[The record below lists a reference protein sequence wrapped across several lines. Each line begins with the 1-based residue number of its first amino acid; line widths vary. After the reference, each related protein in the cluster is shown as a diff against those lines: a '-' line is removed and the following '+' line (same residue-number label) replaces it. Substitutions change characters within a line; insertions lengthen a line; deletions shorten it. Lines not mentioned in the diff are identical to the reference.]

1 MQMSAQRAANC
12 RLHGLVGQATHFRRA
27 VKGALWPGSRGA
39 PCRRVAPLVHVADVC
54 APYGPPRGR
63 RDDTPLIP
71 KLASLGRPI
80 LRRMADDARI
90 RPMTELDIEG
100 ITRIDERITKQYRP
114 DVWEQ
119 RVSYYIR
126 RDAESSQVAEVG
138 GRVVG
143 FMMGEVRGGEF
154 GLEEPT
160 GWIEFFG
167 VDPDVRGRDLGR
179 KLIDA
184 LLAHFRT
191 QGAHIART
199 MVAASDTDI
208 AGFLRAMQFTPAA
221 VTAL

>member
-1 MQMSAQRAANC
+1 LPAA
-12 RLHGLVGQATHFRRA
+12 
-27 VKGALWPGSRGA
+27 
-39 PCRRVAPLVHVADVC
+39 
-54 APYGPPRGR
+54 
-63 RDDTPLIP
+63 
-71 KLASLGRPI
+71 I
-80 LRRMADDARI
+80 LRPVTDDVRI

-100 ITRIDERITKQYRP
+100 ITRIDERITKKYRP

-119 RVSYYIR
+119 RVGYYIR

-138 GRVVG
+138 GKVAG

-184 LLAHFRT
+184 LLAHFRSE
-191 QGAHIART
+191 GAHIART
-199 MVAASDTDI
+199 MVAAADPDI
-208 AGFLRAMQFTPAA
+208 AGFLKAMHFVPAP
-221 VTAL
+221 VTALEKRL